1 MTNIQGT
8 ATSARRLETLP
19 DLLTRAELAA
29 FTGISQAT
37 FARWAM
43 TGDGPAMTKLGRAAR
58 YRKAA
63 VLAWLD
69 RGDEVAA
76 PSRYAGYG
84 RAR

>member
-1 MTNIQGT
+1 MNDEEVNV
-8 ATSARRLETLP
+8 ARSRRLDGLP

-43 TGDGPAMTKLGRAAR
+43 TGEGPVMTKLGRAAR

-69 RGDEVAA
+69 RGDAA
-76 PSRYAGYG
+76 AGSTPGTGRGSRW
-84 RAR
+84 